1 MDAVRRT
8 HRRQPPGPL
17 TALQGRREAADLLG
31 ISRSSLYVLLARGD
45 VASIYIGASRR
56 ITTAA
61 LDGFVARLEAQRSAG
76 GSDEAA

>member
-1 MDAVRRT
+1 MTDKLLYT
-8 HRRQPPGPL
+8 P
-17 TALQGRREAADLLG
+17 REAAALLG

-61 LDGFVARLEAQRSAG
+61 LDEFVARLEAQRSTG

>member
-1 MDAVRRT
+1 MTDKLLYT
-8 HRRQPPGPL
+8 P
-17 TALQGRREAADLLG
+17 REAAALLG

-61 LDGFVARLEAQRSAG
+61 LDEFVARLEAQRLPG